1 MITAIVF
8 DVGGVLVRNENPAL
22 RRNLE
27 VKYGLPQN
35 RVDELVFDSKA
46 AQDSTVGLEDPQ
58 KIWQNI
64 ADKLN
69 LNQEELQE
77 FMNDF
82 WVCDQLDQ
90 EFTNFLENCRLN
102 YKTALL
108 TNAWKGAR
116 QSLAENY
123 GLIEQRT
130 VDQIIISSEQGVA
143 KPDKEIYY
151 ILKEKMGCD
160 FQEILFIDDFI
171 ENIQV
176 ANELGIQTIHYQPGM
191 DLINTIEL
199 TLQN

>member
-1 MITAIVF
+1 MIKAIVF

-27 VKYGLPQN
+27 EKYGLPQN
-35 RVDELVFDSKA
+35 RVDELVFDSKE
-46 AQDSTVGLEDPQ
+46 AQDSTIGLVDPQ
-58 KIWQNI
+58 MIWQNI
-64 ADKLN
+64 AKELK
-69 LNQEELQE
+69 LNQEELQK

-82 WVCDQLDQ
+82 WACDQLDQ
-90 EFTNFLENCRLN
+90 EFINFLENCKPN
-102 YKTALL
+102 YNTALL

-123 GLIEQRT
+123 GLIEGRT

-143 KPDKEIYY
+143 KPDEEIYY

-160 FQEILFIDDFI
+160 YQEILFIDDFI
-171 ENIQV
+171 ENILA
-176 ANELGIQTIHYQPGM
+176 ANNLGIQTIHFQPGM
-191 DLINTIEL
+191 DLINTIKL